1 MEKLK
6 LETWP
11 VARLRPYERRLRR
24 NEKNVERMVRCI
36 EEYGFR
42 IPILA
47 LADGEVVDGD
57 LRLRAALA
65 IGLEAVPVLLAE
77 GMSAEQVRAFR
88 ILANSSVAWS
98 KWDDAEL
105 ALELRDLWRADFD
118 LELTGLPLADIE
130 DLLAS
135 LDLEEGGAD
144 PDALPEPGPCVT
156 LPGDLWLLGPHRL
169 LCGDATSG
177 ADMARLMDGEEAD
190 LVWTDPP
197 YNVDYHGKA
206 GSIRNDHMKDSEF
219 RAFLLGAFAA
229 MFAVLRKGGA
239 AYVAHADTEGLN
251 FRGAFVEAGFKLASC
266 LVWRKDHFVLGRADY
281 QCQHEPILYGWKPGA
296 AHRWFGGRKRRTLQ
310 DLGGLGRVDVLQDGT
325 VSLFLED
332 RALRV
337 TGRDL
342 AVEDLETSLVF
353 EAKPRSSELHP
364 TMKPVSLVER
374 LLANS
379 SLKGD
384 GVLDP
389 FGGSGTTLIACERT
403 RRRCRTMEL
412 DPKYADVIVRRWQ
425 DYTGLAAKHADSGD
439 TFARREDAANG

>member
-11 VARLRPYERRLRR
+11 VERLRAYDRQLRR
-24 NEKNVERMVRCI
+24 NEGNVERMVRCI

-57 LRLRAALA
+57 LRLKAARAM
-65 IGLEAVPVLLAE
+65 GRPTVPVLLAE
-77 GMSAEQVRAFR
+77 GMTPEQVRAFR

-98 KWDDAEL
+98 RWDDEEL
-105 ALELRDLWRADFD
+105 ARELRELWAADFD
-118 LELTGLPLADIE
+118 LELTGLPLDAIE

-135 LDLEEGGAD
+135 LDEAAGAPD
-144 PDALPEPGPCVT
+144 PDALPEPGPIVT
-156 LPGDLWLLGPHRL
+156 RPGDLWLLGPHRL

-177 ADMARLMDGEEAD
+177 ADMARLMDGEKAD
-190 LVWTDPP
+190 AVWTDPP

-206 GSIRNDHMKDSEF
+206 GSIRNDRMEAAAF
-219 RAFLLGAFAA
+219 RRFLDAAFAA
-229 MFAVLRKGGA
+229 MFAVLRPGGA
-239 AYVAHADTEGLN
+239 AYVAHADTGGLD
-251 FRGAFVEAGFKLASC
+251 FRGAFAGAGFKLASC

-296 AHRWFGGRKRRTLQ
+296 AHRWFGGRRRRTLQ
-310 DLGGLGRVDVLQDGT
+310 ELGSLGRVEVLPDGS
-325 VSLFLED
+325 VSLFLDD

-337 TGRDL
+337 SGRDL
-342 AVEDLETSLVF
+342 AVEELETTLVF

-364 TMKPVSLVER
+364 TMKPVALVER
-374 LLANS
+374 LLGNS

-425 DYTGLAAKHADSGD
+425 EYTGLDAVHAAGGE
-439 TFARREDAANG
+439 TFARTEAARG

>member
-1 MEKLK
+1 MEKMK
-6 LETWP
+6 LEAWP
-11 VARLRPYERRLRR
+11 TGRLRSYERQLRK
-24 NEKNVERMVRCI
+24 NGKNVERMVRCI

-47 LADGEVVDGD
+47 LPDGEVVDGD
-57 LRLRAALA
+57 LRLKAALHM
-65 IGLEAVPVLLAE
+65 GLETVPVLLAE
-77 GMSAEQVRAFR
+77 GMTGEQVRAFR

-98 KWDDAEL
+98 KWNDEEL
-105 ALELRDLWRADFD
+105 ALELRELWAADFD
-118 LELTGLPLADIE
+118 LELTGLPLAEIE

-135 LDLEEGGAD
+135 LGEADGGED
-144 PDALPEPGPCVT
+144 PDALPESGPVVT
-156 LPGDLWLLGPHRL
+156 LPGDLWLLGAHRL
-169 LCGDATSG
+169 LCGDSTRKAEVRSL
-177 ADMARLMDGEEAD
+177 MAGEEAD

-206 GSIRNDHMKDSEF
+206 GSIRNDSLPDAEF
-219 RAFLLGAFAA
+219 RQFLRDAFAA

-251 FRGAFVEAGFKLASC
+251 FRGAFCEAGFKLASC

-296 AHRWFGGRKRRTLQ
+296 AHRWFGGRKRKTLQ
-310 DLGGLGRVDVLQDGT
+310 ELGGLGRVDVLPDGT
-325 VSLFLED
+325 VSLFLDD

-337 TGRDL
+337 SGRDL
-342 AVEDLETSLVF
+342 AVEDLETTLVF
-353 EAKPRSSELHP
+353 EAKPRSSDLHP

-374 LLANS
+374 FLKNS

-425 DYTGLAAKHADSGD
+425 EFTGLCAVHEASGE
-439 TFARREDAANG
+439 TFARREAVHG